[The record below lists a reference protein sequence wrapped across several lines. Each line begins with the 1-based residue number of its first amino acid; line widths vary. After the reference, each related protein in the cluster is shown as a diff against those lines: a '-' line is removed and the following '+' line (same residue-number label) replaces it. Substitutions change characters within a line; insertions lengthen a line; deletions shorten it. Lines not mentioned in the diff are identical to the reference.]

1 MIGRRLRR
9 AAYRCGQFF
18 RAATATFGQLT
29 AAELAQAHDRLPAA
43 AWPLF
48 DAMPV
53 ADQRHSLAVMAALQ
67 AAGHAERPLMEAA
80 LLHDCAK
87 RAGDVRLWQRVA
99 KVLLRT
105 FWPAL
110 WARWTADPAP
120 DRGAWR
126 YGLWAYRHHP
136 ALSAGLAAAAGCDPQ
151 AVALIRRHEE
161 PLGPDAAAADPL
173 LRALQAADDDY

>member
-1 MIGRRLRR
+1 MVGRRLRR
-9 AAYRCGQFF
+9 AAYRSGQFF
-18 RAATATFGQLT
+18 RAMRATFGRLS
-29 AAELAQAHDRLPAA
+29 AAELALAHGRLPAT

-67 AAGHAERPLMEAA
+67 AAGHTEPPLMEAA

-87 RAGDVRLWQRVA
+87 RTGDVRLWQRVA
-99 KVLLRT
+99 KVLLQT

-120 DRGAWR
+120 DRSAWR

-136 ALSAGLAAAAGCDPQ
+136 TLGAELAAAAGCDPR
-151 AVALIRRHEE
+151 AVELIRRHEA
-161 PLGPDAAAADPL
+161 PIRPGDLAADPL
-173 LRALQAADDDY
+173 LAALQAADDDY